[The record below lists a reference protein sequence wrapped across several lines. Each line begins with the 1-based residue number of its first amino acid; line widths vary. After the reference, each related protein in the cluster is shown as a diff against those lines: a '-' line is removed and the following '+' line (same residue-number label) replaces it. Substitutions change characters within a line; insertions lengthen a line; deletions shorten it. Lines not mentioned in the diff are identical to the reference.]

1 MHALDQVRVREE
13 YVERVVG
20 AWSLRNACV
29 SFYKKRNTTHLA
41 QWVSR
46 RGDAVLISGFS
57 EYSNGFHRLSW
68 VRPELPADRL
78 DTCPYVEL
86 GAAVQFSSNN
96 IYHAFFHAV
105 PAWRALR
112 RLNAPVMIPLVD
124 GHAGDWVGPNAW
136 RSHAWEFALRALT
149 TDSCSKIADRLRRL
163 LVERCTCF
171 GHVVGNTEAFEP
183 RAAVSLPVLREFCRA
198 ALDNSA
204 RFVTGAGMWK
214 GEADLRVLYVSRRGR
229 RSLVNEGVVVA
240 TLRRQYSAR
249 TVSLESLTV
258 SDQLHLLSRTQV
270 LVAAHGQALAYMP
283 FLALAERAAVIELTL
298 PHTAETWRSRLMY
311 SKWALSL
318 HLAHFSAK
326 TAFAPDC
333 PPAATQK
340 LHCRLVGHLG
350 TLKAAMHDAIS
361 FMTSRKNISV
371 AWCRHGGDIRLCG
384 DQVSQHTS

>member
-68 VRPELPADRL
+68 VRRSCPPTDWTPVPTPKLVRRCSFRQTTSTTRVFSRRAGVEGSAAAHCAGH
-78 DTCPYVEL
+78 DT
-86 GAAVQFSSNN
+86 A
-96 IYHAFFHAV
+96 
-105 PAWRALR
+105 R
-112 RLNAPVMIPLVD
+112 RR
-124 GHAGDWVGPNAW
+124 HAGDWVGSK
-136 RSHAWEFALRALT
+136 RLALACLGVCTAGADHRLVQQDCRPPEAAAGGALHG
-149 TDSCSKIADRLRRL
+149 
-163 LVERCTCF
+163 F

-183 RAAVSLPVLREFCRA
+183 RSGSLLPVLREFCRA

-204 RFVTGAGMWK
+204 RFVTGAGTWN

-229 RSLVNEGVVVA
+229 RSLVNEDVVVA
-240 TLRRQYSAR
+240 TLRRQYSVR

-311 SKWALSL
+311 SKWVLSL

-333 PPAATQK
+333 APAATRK
-340 LHCRLVGHLG
+340 LHCPLVGPSWHAEGGNARCHLVYY
-350 TLKAAMHDAIS
+350 
-361 FMTSRKNISV
+361 SRKNISV